1 MQIDDRVFNLAMTE
15 QNLDGAQISAGFE
28 QVRSVTVPQGI
39 VVLLMIRTYQRS
51 ATVIILATVLRLRSS
66 AFCEGR
72 APLSSW

>member
-1 MQIDDRVFNLAMTE
+1 MQVNYGLFQILMTE
-15 QNLDGAQISAGFE
+15 QDLNGAEIGASLE
-28 QVRSVTVPQGI
+28 QMSCEAVAQGI

-51 ATVIILATVLRLRSS
+51 ATVIILAMVLRLRSS